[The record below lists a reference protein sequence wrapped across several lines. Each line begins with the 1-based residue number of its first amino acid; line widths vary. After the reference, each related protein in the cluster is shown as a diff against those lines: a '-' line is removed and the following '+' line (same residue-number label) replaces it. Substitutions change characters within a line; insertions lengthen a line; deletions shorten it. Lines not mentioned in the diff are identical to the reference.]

1 MNIFQGVFK
10 GRFLS
15 EIGKDKLNNKI
26 WKRIIKKRIK
36 GFSRNFDHQISSSI
50 LPSIF
55 STIYINKNVKIL
67 DIGSGGLDVYFEL
80 NKIIEDFQKFN
91 KKKFNKKIFLDLV
104 EVPEVLDIYK
114 KFKFS
119 KFFSCNFSTNFK
131 IKKYDII
138 YISNTLHYIDSPKI
152 FIDKLVKTNS
162 KYIIINSTR
171 MGDIKTFIA
180 LQNFYKYKIPTW
192 FFNIKSLLK
201 MFKNY
206 DLIYLNDY
214 LDKYLGKT
222 SEIPMNNY
230 PKKFRLK
237 HSKTIILKSKKI

>member
-1 MNIFQGVFK
+1 MNIFQGIFK
-10 GRFLS
+10 SKLLRDV
-15 EIGKDKLNNKI
+15 GKDKLNNEI
-26 WKRIIKKRIK
+26 WKTIIKKRIK
-36 GFSRNFDHQISSSI
+36 VYSKNFNYPIASSV

-80 NKIIEDFQKFN
+80 NKIIQDYQKFN
-91 KKKFNKKIFLDLV
+91 KKRFNKKIFLDLI

-119 KFFSCNFSTNFK
+119 KFFKCNFSSNFK

-138 YISNTLHYIDSPKI
+138 YISNTLHYIDNPKS

-162 KYIIINSTR
+162 NYIIINSTR
-171 MGDIKTFIA
+171 MGDSKTFIA

-192 FFNIKSLLK
+192 FFNLKDLLK

-214 LDKYLGKT
+214 LDKYFGKI
-222 SEIPMNNY
+222 SEIPMRNY

-237 HSKTIILKSKKI
+237 HTKTVILKNKKI